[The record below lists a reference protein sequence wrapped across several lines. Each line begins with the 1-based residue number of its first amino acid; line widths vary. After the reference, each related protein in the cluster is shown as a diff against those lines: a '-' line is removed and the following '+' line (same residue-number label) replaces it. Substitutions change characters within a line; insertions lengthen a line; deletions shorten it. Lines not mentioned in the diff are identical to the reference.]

1 MKEIEV
7 LLDSTEKVKDFVNA
21 MGEIE
26 GEVVV
31 SSGKYIVDAKSILGI
46 FSLDLSKPL
55 KVEVEDWKE
64 EYSALFDNYLIK

>member
-1 MKEIEV
+1 MKVIEV